1 MSKLEVD
8 AIEPQSGTSLTLGA
22 SGDTISVPSG
32 ATLDA
37 SNATLTLPD
46 DSVTAA
52 KLDSTAVDNTNTNS
66 TVITGQTAETS
77 IDGADSILIYDDS
90 ATALRKMTRTNF
102 VAGIGGTNTPA
113 FEAYLSSAQ
122 TVSDETITKA
132 QANTELF
139 DTDSAYDNS
148 STYRFTPQVAGKY
161 LLWGVIAGY
170 SGDESRINVVK
181 SLIYKNGAVARNV
194 TLDMRANP
202 ARYIMPHVQTIQEAN
217 GSSDY
222 FEFFGFVNGTTGTQT
237 FDASPSNFDGTR
249 WGAYR
254 IIE

>member
-1 MSKLEVD
+1 MATLFVD
-8 AIEPQSGTSLTLGA
+8 KIDPQSGTALEIGS
-22 SGDTISVPSG
+22 SGDTITVPTG
-32 ATLDA
+32 ATIDL
-37 SNATLTLPD
+37 SNATQ
-46 DSVTAA
+46 
-52 KLDSTAVDNTNTNS
+52 
-66 TVITGQTAETS
+66 TG
-77 IDGADSILIYDDS
+77 
-90 ATALRKMTRTNF
+90 
-102 VAGIGGTNTPA
+102 VGGTNTPA

-181 SLIYKNGAVARNV
+181 SLIYKNGAVARNA

>member
-1 MSKLEVD
+1 MATLFVD
-8 AIEPQSGTSLTLGA
+8 KIDPQSGTALEIGS
-22 SGDTISVPSG
+22 SGDTITVPTG
-32 ATLDA
+32 ATIDL
-37 SNATLTLPD
+37 SNATQ
-46 DSVTAA
+46 
-52 KLDSTAVDNTNTNS
+52 
-66 TVITGQTAETS
+66 TG
-77 IDGADSILIYDDS
+77 
-90 ATALRKMTRTNF
+90 
-102 VAGIGGTNTPA
+102 VGGTNTPA

-161 LLWGVIAGY
+161 LIWGTIAGY
-170 SGDESRINVVK
+170 SDGSSYMNVTK
-181 SLIYKNGAVARNV
+181 SMIYKNGSVVRNA
-194 TLDMRANP
+194 TMDLRSNP
-202 ARYIMPHVQTIQEAN
+202 GRYLMPHVQTIQEAN